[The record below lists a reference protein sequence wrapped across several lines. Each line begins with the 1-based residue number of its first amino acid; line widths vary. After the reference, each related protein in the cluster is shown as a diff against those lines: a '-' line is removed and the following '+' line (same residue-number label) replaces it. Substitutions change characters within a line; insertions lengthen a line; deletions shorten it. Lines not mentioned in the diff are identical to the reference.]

1 MSHKSADMVIY
12 SPKGHKDDYIYTHCT
27 HADAL
32 KYNRRYVELMS
43 TVTILGYWDDFICP
57 SYDIFREDGVSH
69 LKSDEGNWDVFFS
82 KMYVCR
88 VSSRELAI
96 QSLAALRHDPSL
108 VVIFQTHE
116 S

>member
-1 MSHKSADMVIY
+1 MSHTY
-12 SPKGHKDDYIYTHCT
+12 SPKGHKDTYVYTHCT

-32 KYNRRYVELMS
+32 KYNRRYIEYG
-43 TVTILGYWDDFICP
+43 ILDDFICP
-57 SYDIFREDGVSH
+57 SYDIFREDGTSH
-69 LKSDEGNWDVFFS
+69 LKSDEGNWDVFFN

-88 VSSRELAI
+88 MSSREKAI
-96 QSLAALRHDPSL
+96 QSLLALLRDPNL